1 MTGTTIHEKLVL
13 VKMEIFPRNPVIQR
27 VKIVRESVAGKGR
40 TKKKFAEEIL
50 GISYTTYLEYE
61 KNIVDLDFIYTLH
74 HRFNYRL
81 EWLLA
86 GSGNPKND

>member
-1 MTGTTIHEKLVL
+1 
-13 VKMEIFPRNPVIQR
+13 MEIFPRKAVIQR
-27 VKIVRESVAGKGR
+27 VKIVRENVAGKGR
-40 TKKKFAEEIL
+40 TKKKFAEQIL

-86 GSGNPKND
+86 GSGKPKND